1 VTAPREMRDHSRM
14 DPITSIDRYV
24 PDYAHAC
31 EVCGTTPVVAG
42 MKDERLVYLAT
53 MCGPCLW
60 NEPKAADPAT
70 WNEASSA

>member
-1 VTAPREMRDHSRM
+1 M

-42 MKDERLVYLAT
+42 MKAERLVYLAT

-60 NEPKAADPAT
+60 NEPKAVDPAT
-70 WNEASSA
+70 WNEAPPD